1 MARKRN
7 QKARKVVMN
16 RIIIALLVFLALIG
30 CRTRKTTIEE
40 QKQVQK
46 ERIIKYKDST
56 ALFQHNAQTLQLDTY
71 ASQEYEVTVESDKDS
86 VGNSKELVYYRIRD
100 GDNETI
106 RVSGGKVKITTKNSL
121 SNSQIVANTTLT
133 STIKTTNNGLRNT
146 ESTTAFSHKTKDVK
160 SSYLYLIA
168 IIIVLL
174 VVFYFIRD
182 KLKRF
187 LK

>member
-1 MARKRN
+1 MSRI
-7 QKARKVVMN
+7 VM
-16 RIIIALLVFLALIG
+16 LLLAFLTLIG
-30 CRTRKTTIEE
+30 CRTRKEVANTE

-56 ALFQHNAQTLQLDTY
+56 ALFQQNTQTLQLDTH

-106 RVSGGKVKITTKNSL
+106 RVSGGKVKITTKNIL
-121 SNSQIVANTTLT
+121 SNSQIVANTTLDNIT
-133 STIKTTNNGLRNT
+133 KANT
-146 ESTTAFSHKTKDVK
+146 YFIAQRHSETAFSHKTKNVK

-168 IIIVLL
+168 IIVALL
-174 VVFYFIRD
+174 IAFYFIRN

>member
-1 MARKRN
+1 MRKHN
-7 QKARKVVMN
+7 YI
-16 RIIIALLVFLALIG
+16 RILRAFGVIGLVLVLLGLLG
-30 CRTRKTTIEE
+30 CRTRKVATIE

-56 ALFQHNAQTLQLDTY
+56 ALFQQHEQTLQLDTH

-86 VGNSKELVYYRIRD
+86 VGNSKELTYTRIRD

-106 RVSGGKVKITTKNSL
+106 RVRGGKVKITTKSKL

-133 STIKTTNNGLRNT
+133 NTISTTNNELRNT

-168 IIIVLL
+168 IIIALL
-174 VVFYFIRD
+174 VVFYFMRD

>member
-1 MARKRN
+1 
-7 QKARKVVMN
+7 MN
-16 RIIIALLVFLALIG
+16 RIIIALLAFLTLIG
-30 CRTRKTTIEE
+30 CRTRKEVTNTE

-56 ALFQHNAQTLQLDTY
+56 ALFQQNTQTLQLDTH

-86 VGNSKELVYYRIRD
+86 IGNSKELVYYRIRD

-106 RVSGGKVKITTKNSL
+106 RVSGGKVKITTKSNL
-121 SNSQIVANTTLT
+121 SNSQIVANATLT
-133 STIKTTNNGLRNT
+133 STISTTNNELRNT

-160 SSYLYLIA
+160 SSYLYLIV
-168 IIIVLL
+168 IIIALL